1 MIRRLLASEAFHRH
15 GPFLLLVLVL
25 GYYAGYVKDDAYISF
40 RYAANWARGAGLV
53 FNPGERVE
61 GYTNFLWVAA
71 SAGVIRLGIPPLLGM
86 KLLSALLALLGLHWT
101 RRLAARLVR
110 EPSNAPAPTAAD
122 RAAWLYAAS
131 PTLGLWSASGL
142 EGGACAA
149 LAALGALLVARA
161 AETRGWG
168 AGALAGLVLAA
179 GALVRPEGHLLLALT
194 LVAPRAAPFALAL
207 LVPYHWLRIRYFGE
221 LLPNT
226 FQIKAGGESALA
238 RLSYLG
244 LFLAFYGH
252 AILLGLG
259 AWWAVRARTRLAW
272 VTFGIVL
279 AFVLYLGYLGGDEM
293 RWFRLYA
300 PALPLLLA
308 LAAPRLPNRLLLGFV
323 LAGLVTHGAGFPL
336 RDYVAQGDRSYR
348 LLGEAIASRART
360 GDRALFQ
367 DCGRTP
373 FTALAVPFDD
383 PIGLTDRALAR
394 LYRKAR
400 WSPFRGFGPAP
411 LEAAIR
417 DELLARNPRF
427 LAFVAYVER
436 SERTLVRERFA
447 IDPEGTLRPYL
458 RDVSYAHGIP
468 ADPRF
473 RCYRFAGAWRR
484 NDGYYLAL
492 YERRDG
498 CAALDG

>member
-1 MIRRLLASEAFHRH
+1 VIRRLLASEALHRH
-15 GPFLLLVLVL
+15 GPFLLLAVVL

-101 RRLAARLVR
+101 RRLTARFVSEAA
-110 EPSNAPAPTAAD
+110 SSAPAPTAAD

-149 LAALGALLVARA
+149 LAALAALAAARA
-161 AETRGWG
+161 AETRTWG
-168 AGALAGLVLAA
+168 AAALAGIVLAA
-179 GALVRPEGHLLLALT
+179 CALLRPEGHLLLALT

-207 LVPYHWLRIRYFGE
+207 LVPYHWLRVRYFGE

-226 FQIKAGGESALA
+226 FLIKAGGESTLA
-238 RLSYLG
+238 RLTYVG

-259 AWWAVRARTRLAW
+259 AWWTARARARLAR
-272 VTFGIVL
+272 VALGIVL
-279 AFVLYLGYLGGDEM
+279 AFVLYLGYVGGDEM

-308 LAAPRLPNRLLLGFV
+308 LAAARLPNLLLLGFV

-348 LLGEAIASRART
+348 LLGEAIAARARP

-367 DCGRTP
+367 DGGRTP

-394 LYRKAR
+394 LYRAAR
-400 WSPFRGFGPAP
+400 WSPFRGLGPAP

-417 DELLARNPRF
+417 DELLSRNPRF

-436 SERTLVRERFA
+436 RDRALVRERFA

-468 ADPRF
+468 ADARF
-473 RCYRFAGAWRR
+473 RRYRFAGAWRR

-492 YERRDG
+492 YERRD
-498 CAALDG
+498 